1 MLAPSE
7 TQLLDIIQKIAI
19 VSNVE
24 VTAKKVDKILLDGL
38 NNLHI
43 ICDFDATM
51 TRYYKNKDRKER
63 NPGSHLI
70 LSSSSRLTDEFKE
83 ETKLLLEKYYPIEIN
98 PKLTKEQKIPY
109 MVEWWNK
116 AHELLIKQQINI
128 DDFAT
133 MVDETPVEMRSGL
146 KELIDKCKE
155 KKVPFLIFSAGIGNV
170 IEQVLIRKN
179 LYHRENMHIVSNQM
193 KFNLETGIC
202 DDFTEPTIHIFNKS
216 EIAVKHSPYHTT
228 IENRRNVILLGDSI
242 GDLHMADGI
251 KHDVCLT
258 IGFLNH
264 DVDNLLKSYLEN
276 FDVVVIDDGP
286 MDVVNIIL
294 QEIDISEKKI

>member
-1 MLAPSE
+1 S
-7 TQLLDIIQKIAI
+7 IQKIAI
-19 VSNVE
+19 VGNVKI
-24 VTAKKVDKILLDGL
+24 TTQKFDKILKGGL

-51 TRYYKNKDRKER
+51 TRYYKNKNKKER
-63 NPGSHLI
+63 NPSSHLI
-70 LSSSSRLTDEFKE
+70 LSSSSRLSDEE
-83 ETKLLLEKYYPIEIN
+83 YYPIEIN
-98 PKLTKEQKIPY
+98 PGLKKEQKIPY

-116 AHELLIKQQINI
+116 AHELLIKQQINKEDI
-128 DDFAT
+128 AA
-133 MVDETPVEMRSGL
+133 MVAETPVDMRIGL

-155 KKVPFLIFSAGIGNV
+155 KKLPFLIFSAGIGNV
-170 IEQVLIRKN
+170 IEQVLIQKK
-179 LYHRENMHIVSNQM
+179 LYHQENMHIVSNQM

-202 DDFTEPTIHIFNKS
+202 DDFMEPSIHTFNKS
-216 EIAVKHSPYHTT
+216 EIAIKHSPYHTT

-264 DVDNLLKSYLEN
+264 DVENLLKSYLEN

-294 QEIDISEKKI
+294 QEIDH